1 MNIGNITGVVRNR
14 MLNQDW
20 YSSRKNV
27 PHSMSVG
34 AQRIVRKNWD
44 WIFFLLRHNLRG
56 ETRTRRRRRR
66 RTALDEPGGFGRES
80 KIGRNHETMNKTFKV

>member
-1 MNIGNITGVVRNR
+1 MMNIEYIKGVVKYE
-14 MLNQDW
+14 MLNQ

-56 ETRTRRRRRR
+56 ETRRRRRRRR
-66 RTALDEPGGFGRES
+66 RTALDKPGGFGRES

>member
-1 MNIGNITGVVRNR
+1 MNIEIPKGVLRNE

-27 PHSMSVG
+27 PHPMSVG

-44 WIFFLLRHNLRG
+44 KLFFLRRHNLRG
-56 ETRTRRRRRR
+56 GTRRGRTRRR

>member
-1 MNIGNITGVVRNR
+1 MNIEIPKGVVRNE
-14 MLNQDW
+14 MLKQ

-44 WIFFLLRHNLRG
+44 KLFFLRRHNLRG
-56 ETRTRRRRRR
+56 ETIRRGTRRRR

>member
-1 MNIGNITGVVRNR
+1 MNIEIPKGVVRNE
-14 MLNQDW
+14 MLKQ

-44 WIFFLLRHNLRG
+44 KLFFLLRHNLRG
-56 ETRTRRRRRR
+56 ETRRRRKR
-66 RTALDEPGGFGRES
+66 RTAQDEPGGFGRES

>member
-1 MNIGNITGVVRNR
+1 MNIEIPKGVVRNE
-14 MLNQDW
+14 MLNQ

-44 WIFFLLRHNLRG
+44 KLFFLLRHNLRG
-56 ETRTRRRRRR
+56 ETRRRRRRK
-66 RTALDEPGGFGRES
+66 TALDEPGGFGRES
-80 KIGRNHETMNKTFKV
+80 KIGRKHETMNKTFEV

>member
-1 MNIGNITGVVRNR
+1 MNIEIPKGVVRNE
-14 MLNQDW
+14 MLKQ

-44 WIFFLLRHNLRG
+44 KLFFLLRHNLRG
-56 ETRTRRRRRR
+56 ETRRRRRRRR

-80 KIGRNHETMNKTFKV
+80 KIGRNHDE

>member
-1 MNIGNITGVVRNR
+1 MNIEIPKGVVRNE
-14 MLNQDW
+14 MLKQ

-44 WIFFLLRHNLRG
+44 KLFFLRRHNLRG
-56 ETRTRRRRRR
+56 ETRRRGRRKR

>member
-1 MNIGNITGVVRNR
+1 MNIEIPKGEVRNE

-56 ETRTRRRRRR
+56 ETRRRRRRRR
-66 RTALDEPGGFGRES
+66 RTALDKPGGFGRES

>member
-1 MNIGNITGVVRNR
+1 MNIEIPKGVVRNE
-14 MLNQDW
+14 MLNQ

-44 WIFFLLRHNLRG
+44 KLFFLLRHNLRG
-56 ETRTRRRRRR
+56 ETRRRRRRK
-66 RTALDEPGGFGRES
+66 TALDEPGGFGRES

>member
-1 MNIGNITGVVRNR
+1 MNIEIPKGVVRNE
-14 MLNQDW
+14 MLKQ

-44 WIFFLLRHNLRG
+44 KLFFLLRHNLRG
-56 ETRTRRRRRR
+56 ETRRRRRRK
-66 RTALDEPGGFGRES
+66 TALDEPGGFGRES

>member
-1 MNIGNITGVVRNR
+1 MNIEIPKGVVRNE
-14 MLNQDW
+14 MLNQ

-44 WIFFLLRHNLRG
+44 KLFFLLRHNLRG
-56 ETRTRRRRRR
+56 ETRRRRRR

>member
-1 MNIGNITGVVRNR
+1 
-14 MLNQDW
+14 
-20 YSSRKNV
+20 
-27 PHSMSVG
+27 MSVG

-44 WIFFLLRHNLRG
+44 KLFFLRRHNLRG
-56 ETRTRRRRRR
+56 ETIRRGTRRRR

>member
-1 MNIGNITGVVRNR
+1 MNIEIPKGVVRNE
-14 MLNQDW
+14 MLKQ

-44 WIFFLLRHNLRG
+44 KLFFLLRHNLRG
-56 ETRTRRRRRR
+56 ETRRRRRRK
-66 RTALDEPGGFGRES
+66 TALDEPGGFGRES
-80 KIGRNHETMNKTFKV
+80 KIGRKHETMNKTFEV